1 MNGKDRTYST
11 TTFLKALCL
20 GLVAVLLA
28 ACQAEP
34 WEGAEGGFRIALGE
48 DLSVVTRST
57 PAELGKPE
65 AGRFTLKI
73 VKEST
78 GGTLYEGGY
87 TEKTIPASAGL
98 YTVSAAY
105 GSNPVLGLDSP
116 YYRGEETGVEVTE
129 GQTTSI
135 ALTCKVANALTSVV
149 YNEPEKFDALFSS
162 YGLTVAAGSSSVT
175 IGKDQTAKSVYYR
188 AGTVPTFRFSGTLKD
203 NGQAVSLTLEDERLK
218 DAATFAAAKHCILT
232 LAVKPA
238 TSGVILTVEKVEVE
252 NVSIS
257 ETIPVDWLPA
267 PKISGF
273 NNGENSLTYT
283 ETSNAIPAQLQ
294 YTGSLAIQDVEFSF
308 NFQDTQEKFQALNN
322 KTFTLSQLTEEER
335 TLLNAA
341 SIILP
346 SLDGTNSGQF
356 DFTAMTSNLQT
367 LANGADAINTINLRV
382 KANNRWSSETPASY
396 QIITTK
402 PVFQVSVY
410 PGNIWTKEFTMSALM
425 EEQVES
431 GNFSKLSADMAYQ
444 FSTDGKE
451 WTNFGE
457 DLHKAD
463 LTPGTTYYIRGLYRG
478 DIASKVV
485 EVKTYPIIEL
495 ENGNMES
502 WTEEERGYYYNA
514 NIFDRNPAKL
524 RVYYPWK
531 ASSYWNTN
539 NDFTTRNRDASTAAF
554 SIVYRYNS
562 FPAVSYTKDVHAG
575 TYAAELRNTAAG
587 RGNTSSNSSSYDFNN
602 VPGELFLGD
611 ITVTTGGTSASPSDD
626 HYDITPGRAFASRP
640 TGLKFFYKY
649 APYTTDS
656 WKAYIALYDETD
668 RIIAENTVT
677 NGDAVSSYTEATIEF
692 NYIEDTDI
700 VPAKI
705 YVYFASSIHSGSSLP
720 YHKTNVTTW
729 YDNSQRTDET
739 LSGSVLTI
747 DDISLIYDK

>member
-65 AGRFTLKI
+65 AGRFSLKI

-87 TEKTIPASAGL
+87 TEKTIPAAAGL

-267 PKISGF
+267 PKISATGF
-273 NNGENSLTYT
+273 DESKT
-283 ETSNAIPAQLQ
+283 
-294 YTGSLAIQDVEFSF
+294 LAIYETAETPSASIDFTVSRPLEDMSFSL
-308 NFQDTQEKFQALNN
+308 NFSDENLLTLN
-322 KTFTLSQLTEEER
+322 KDYILSTLSDEDRVKLADAGI
-335 TLLNAA
+335 N
-341 SIILP
+341 LP
-346 SLDGTNSGQF
+346 LIGSSSPKMTFSE
-356 DFTAMTSNLQT
+356 DFT
-367 LANGADAINTINLRV
+367 
-382 KANNRWSSETPASY
+382 
-396 QIITTK
+396 
-402 PVFQVSVY
+402 
-410 PGNIWTKEFTMSALM
+410 
-425 EEQVES
+425 
-431 GNFSKLSADMAYQ
+431 SKLSAKNEGVTNNRITINSVTANNRTN
-444 FSTDGKE
+444 TDGAQTFTIAVHKPAFTVSVLPGNVWSKE
-451 WTNFGE
+451 FTIEEITVEEGKGNPEKIKANLVYQYQDNGE
-457 DLHKAD
+457 WKDCSNQETRQQIFPEHPQNRNYKVRA
-463 LTPGTTYYIRGLYRG
+463 IYRG
-478 DIASKVV
+478 ALTSNETD
-485 EVKTYPIIEL
+485 IEL
-495 ENGNMES
+495 ETQEQLVNSDMEAWYQTDS
-502 WTEEERGYYYNA
+502 GWDAPNYIPRG
-514 NIFDRNPAKL
+514 
-524 RVYYPWK
+524 
-531 ASSYWNTN
+531 SSNEAEYWDTN
-539 NDFTTRNRDASTAAF
+539 NEFTF
-554 SIVYRYNS
+554 RYNIS
-562 FPAVSYTKDVHAG
+562 SWFRSDYNGFPAVSYCTSSKHSG
-575 TYAAELRNTAAG
+575 NRSAELRNTAAG
-587 RGNTSSNSSSYDFNN
+587 PVSTSTVVYDNNRIAGMLFYGNYTGTTSTGAAN
-602 VPGELFLGD
+602 GE
-611 ITVTTGGTSASPSDD
+611 ASIDE
-626 HYDITPGRAFASRP
+626 GRAFNVRP
-640 TGLKFFYKY
+640 TQISFWYTY
-649 APYTTDS
+649 EPY
-656 WKAYIALYDETD
+656 
-668 RIIAENTVT
+668 
-677 NGDAVSSYTEATIEF
+677 NGDQQDTYEVAVKVFDASGNVIGEGKHTSNQSITSWTYQTV
-692 NYIEDTDI
+692 DI
-700 VPAKI
+700 TYQNDYVEKAAKI
-705 YVYFASSIHSGSSLP
+705 YVCFLSSNAGQGNVPYEKKRNVTLSDSGS
-720 YHKTNVTTW
+720 YTTHA
-729 YDNSQRTDET
+729 
-739 LSGSVLTI
+739 GSILRI